1 MAKKKPVKKP
11 VKKVTS
17 KKNKAPQAV
26 GFRNALAKAFPTFS
40 KALAVKP
47 VEGAGNTGQ
56 PKKVKPV
63 VPMTPTVN
71 LLPADYTIVR
81 AISSIRRG
89 TTIAGVGI
97 LSALGI
103 IFFAQG
109 SVIDIATNTRNAVN
123 AQVAEANLKVETFQE
138 TSSLYS
144 ILNERKTILSNI
156 DKGRP
161 QYYSALTEIYNS
173 MPAGTQITQVSMT
186 HISFSINGELEGD
199 PTGVLCGPISD
210 PFASETRAV
219 SACVSFSGTAQSRA
233 DLSTISNV
241 LAASPYFSNVVIS
254 QGASQA
260 NSGLITFTG
269 TAAILRDID
278 PAAIIQNTTPPPA
291 STPEFDTSPIPE
303 GVVVPDGI
311 IYDGT
316 LNRYFTTDRAYEFN
330 PESGI
335 YTDLTTGNRYIST
348 ADGKPD
354 IAFGPVNDDN
364 TGEGN

>member
-1 MAKKKPVKKP
+1 MAAKKQIKKPVKKIA
-11 VKKVTS
+11 S
-17 KKNKAPQAV
+17 KKKKAPQAV

-47 VEGAGNTGQ
+47 VEGVGNMGQ

-63 VPMTPTVN
+63 VPMTPTIN
-71 LLPADYTIVR
+71 LLPAEYTIVR

-89 TTIAGVGI
+89 TAIAGVGI
-97 LSALGI
+97 ISALGI

-123 AQVAEANLKVETFQE
+123 AQVAEANLEVETFQE

-144 ILNERKTILSNI
+144 VLNDRKTILANI
-156 DKGRP
+156 DKNRP
-161 QYYSALTEIYNS
+161 QYYSALTEIYGS
-173 MPAGTQITQVSMT
+173 MPAGTQITQISMT
-186 HISFSINGELEGD
+186 HISFSITGELEGD
-199 PTGVLCGPISD
+199 PTGVLCGPVSD

-254 QGASQA
+254 QGTSQA

-278 PAAIIQNTTPPPA
+278 PAAIIQNNTPPPA

-303 GVVVPDGI
+303 GVTVPEGI

-316 LNRYFTTDRAYEFN
+316 LNQYFTTDRAYAFN
-330 PESGI
+330 PESGV
-335 YTDLTTGNRYIST
+335 YTDLATGNMYNST
-348 ADGKPD
+348 PDGKPD
-354 IAFGPVNDDN
+354 IGFGPINDD